1 MNLVPD
7 VAPVNFGSAI
17 KSAEVTKIDKVVAK
31 RKKPAQQHWLD
42 KQARGAVFRLFSTLK
57 LGTLMLREGGEV
69 FEFGQ
74 PQEGSC
80 CVAEVDI
87 HQTAFYRFIMFGGS
101 VGSGEAYMDGAW
113 TSPNLTRVIEVMVMN
128 MDTLCNMNQRWHRLI
143 SWLGSLRYMVQ
154 KNSKTGSRR
163 NIAAHYDLS
172 NDFFALF
179 LDPSMMY
186 SAAIYPSEQ
195 ANLTQAAEFKLQRV
209 CEKLC
214 LSEQDHLLEIGSGWG
229 GLAIYCARTT
239 GCKVTTVTLSSE
251 QYHHV
256 KQQIAEQGLQERID
270 VQLCDYRDIQ
280 GQYDKLVSIEM
291 IEAVGHQY
299 YADYFAKCAS
309 LLKPDGLMLLQAITI
324 PHERFER
331 SKYSMDFIR
340 RYIFPGGCLPSQKI
354 IMHHVTHATD
364 MELADFADLTL
375 DYAKTLRAWGDNFNA
390 QRGAVAALGFDEVF
404 MRMWEFYFAYC
415 EGGFRQRVIGTS
427 QWLFAKPRA
436 LLSRPQN

>member
-1 MNLVPD
+1 MTLVPD
-7 VAPVNFGSAI
+7 VAPMAYTDAI
-17 KSAEVTKIDKVVAK
+17 KSVAVTKIDKVVAK
-31 RKKPAQQHWLD
+31 RKQPSQQHWID
-42 KQARGAVFRLFSTLK
+42 KTARSAVFSLFSTLK
-57 LGTLMLREGGEV
+57 QGTLILREAGEV

-74 PQEGSC
+74 PQAGSC

-87 HQTAFYRFIMFGGS
+87 HQSAFYRFIMFGGS

-113 TSPNLTRVIEVMVMN
+113 TSPDLTRVIEVMVMN
-128 MDTLCNMNQRWHRLI
+128 MDTLCSMNQRWHRLF
-143 SWLGSLRYMVQ
+143 SWLGALRYRVQ

-186 SAAIYPSEQ
+186 SAAIYPSQ
-195 ANLTQAAEFKLQRV
+195 HASLTEAAEFKLQRV
-209 CEKLC
+209 CEKLA
-214 LSEQDHLLEIGSGWG
+214 LSDKDHLLEIGSGWG

-251 QYHHV
+251 QYQHV
-256 KQQIAEQGLQERID
+256 KRQIAALGLQERID

-299 YADYFAKCAS
+299 YADYFAKCAR

-331 SKYSMDFIR
+331 GKYSMDFIR
-340 RYIFPGGCLPSQKI
+340 RYIFPGGCLPSQQI
-354 IMHHVTHATD
+354 IMQHVAHDTD
-364 MELADFADLTL
+364 MELADFTDLTL
-375 DYAKTLRAWGDNFNA
+375 DYAQTLHDWGKNFNA
-390 QRGAVAALGFDEVF
+390 QRNAVTALGFDEVF

-436 LLSRPQN
+436 LING